1 MGSPPGHL
9 PTTGVVCAPQRHLP
23 TAGVCDQCIG
33 ALFRLLPTA
42 CECDQCL
49 GSFLKACPT
58 ASFPD
63 DQEIHPEID
72 WEKGII
78 MLFGEFLPL
87 L

>member
-9 PTTGVVCAPQRHLP
+9 PTTGVVCAPQIHLP